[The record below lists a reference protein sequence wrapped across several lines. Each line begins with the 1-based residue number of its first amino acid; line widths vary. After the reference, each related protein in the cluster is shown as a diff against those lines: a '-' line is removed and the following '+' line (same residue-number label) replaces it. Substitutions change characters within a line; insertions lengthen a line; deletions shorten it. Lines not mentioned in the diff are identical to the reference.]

1 MHTPK
6 QQVYKMEDRSTG
18 HRASLQKD
26 YSKIPTYF
34 LLTICR
40 STIPVFFCFFLII
53 EMKKHYLLHNVITI
67 KQK

>member
-6 QQVYKMEDRSTG
+6 QQVYKIEDRSTG

-34 LLTICR
+34 LLTICS
-40 STIPVFFCFFLII
+40 STIPVFCFFLII